1 MDRKRLF
8 FRRLHMSSEF
18 SGRHGTVFAVSQV
31 RHRAQQNARG
41 ETNPCLLF
49 RRTAMQTLLIKDL
62 LINEELDSNA
72 MAAIQGGRIKVPTN
86 LPIEW
91 QISFWNIDPAFV

>member
-1 MDRKRLF
+1 
-8 FRRLHMSSEF
+8 
-18 SGRHGTVFAVSQV
+18 
-31 RHRAQQNARG
+31 
-41 ETNPCLLF
+41 
-49 RRTAMQTLLIKDL
+49 MQTLLIKDL